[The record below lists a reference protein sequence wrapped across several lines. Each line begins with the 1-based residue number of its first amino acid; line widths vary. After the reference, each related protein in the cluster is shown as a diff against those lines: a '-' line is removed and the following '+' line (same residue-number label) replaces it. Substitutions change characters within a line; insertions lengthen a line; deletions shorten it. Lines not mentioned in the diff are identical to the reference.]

1 MPLRSSRLLPVA
13 STSAVNWEPAVLI
26 LRSIAARS
34 VIISDAS
41 RRRVRPTTSRGSDR
55 GQQGACLGRG
65 QELLRPTRQEFQQES
80 VQPVHGVGAR
90 GAELVPAIHQQPKR
104 DQVVVGG
111 DLPQR
116 RGAQRDNG
124 DGVRIGG
131 VGLAAL
137 PGGEHPGSRRQ
148 LRGNVHDRLPIGDQA
163 LRDVLADAVAPFDRP
178 DPIGPSSRT
187 SIVADRLC
195 GSIPIATRL
204 IRLRS
209 PSLSTPLRTTRRA
222 ALLRAGQTPVEPHL
236 ATVPGEDPRHERA
249 TPISGGQPM

>member
-178 DPIGPSSRT
+178 DPIGPPAAGPQHVAVAVTVCAEATDLEHLLTLVEDLDCRGPLVRVHPDHYPAHQALVSLAVDVATDDEEGSATSSWT
-187 SIVADRLC
+187 D
-195 GSIPIATRL
+195 
-204 IRLRS
+204 
-209 PSLSTPLRTTRRA
+209 PS
-222 ALLRAGQTPVEPHL
+222 
-236 ATVPGEDPRHERA
+236 
-249 TPISGGQPM
+249 